1 MRTKHPADSIG
12 GSLRR
17 RAIGRYAGAAL
28 AAASMAGML
37 GVGGLAEPAGATTTF
52 TVVPTADEG
61 LTTPGDTACDTPDG
75 VCSLREAIE
84 AADNLGGTSTIDVTP
99 GSYVLSL
106 SQVLSVGATAGSNIS
121 IVGLGSPGDTTIE
134 QLQPLGC
141 TAGGTTGCQQV
152 FAVDSLGAGGIT
164 FSLSNVTVT
173 GGATSATT
181 TPFDNGAGISAGGSG
196 DSTNL
201 TNDAITSNTVV
212 GTSQNSPG
220 GGISQQGGDL
230 SVTGCTFSNDS
241 AGNSSGG
248 AIDFESTDGNADTLA
263 VTTSTFSNDSSA
275 NPSGGGG
282 AIYIDNS
289 SPPGTVSATL
299 TRSTFS
305 QDSSAGGTSIA
316 AGGGAVLVESGTLD
330 AYSDNFLSNSASAS
344 GVGGAVNIV
353 SGTTS
358 SLAGD
363 RLVDN
368 SPGSTLA
375 TDSPNGASLTA
386 NDNWWA
392 ANSGPGV
399 DDLTTGVTASTYL
412 QLRVSVSVNP
422 VLSAN
427 TTVVT
432 ADLTHDQTDA
442 PYTTHFIPDGTP
454 VTFGGTAG
462 SYLDTSSTTSNGTAT
477 NSMTAGAGGLYPQG
491 ASATVDGQ
499 TASTSVTVDEA
510 PSITSTNATTFNVG
524 SAGSFTVAAGG
535 YPPPSL
541 SDGGAPLPT
550 GVTFA
555 DNGNGTATLAGTPA
569 AGTGGTYTFTIT
581 ASNGVGSDATQ
592 SFTLTVD
599 EAPGITSAD
608 QTTFTVGASGTFQVT
623 TSSSFPT
630 PPALSDGG
638 GPLPTGVTFTDNG
651 DGTATLAGTPATGTG
666 GTYTFT
672 ITASNGVS
680 PDTTQSF
687 TLTVDEALSITSADA
702 TTFTA
707 GSAGSFTVVTD
718 GFPTAALSD
727 GGAPLPSGVTFT
739 DNENGTATLAGTPAA
754 GTGGTYTFTI
764 TAANGVTPDAT
775 QSFTLTVDEAPSITS
790 ADAATF
796 TVGSNGS
803 FTVTTGH
810 SFPASPAISDGGAA
824 LPTGV
829 TFTDN
834 GNGTATLAGTPAAGT
849 GGTYTFTIT
858 AANGVTPD
866 ATQSFTLTVDEAPSI
881 TSGGHATFT
890 VGSNGSFT
898 VTTGHSFPASPALSD
913 GGATLPTGVTFTDNG
928 NGTATLAGTPATGT
942 GGTYSFT
949 ITAANG
955 VTPDATQ
962 SFTLTVD
969 EAPGITSAAKADAAV
984 DQPLTFTVTTSGFP
998 APSLSEGGATLPT
1011 GITFTDNGN
1020 GTATLSGTPA
1030 AGTAGVYPFTIT
1042 ATNSTAPHAAEAF
1055 TLTVYDKLTALAG
1068 PFPPGTTGVPYTGQL
1083 QAVGGKAPYS
1093 WSLGAGPLPAGLSLD
1108 ASTGVVAGTPTAG
1121 GTFLVTFTVT
1131 DIRGVTASVSVTI
1144 RVFPPGLR
1152 LAGADGGVFALG
1164 GAAFFGSLA
1173 GSPLA
1178 KPIVGMAPTPDGLGY
1193 WLVAADGGVFGF
1205 GDASYLGSLP
1215 GVGVHTSAIVGM
1227 APTPDGDG
1235 YWLVGSDGG
1244 VYAFGDARFAG
1255 SLPGLGVHVGD
1266 VVGIAVTADGG
1277 GYWLVGSDGGAYA
1290 FGDASFHGSM
1300 GGRHLNLPMVGIVAT
1315 ADGMGYWL
1323 VAADGGVFAF
1333 GDAPF
1338 LGSAGGTNLTGVAG
1352 IVPTPDGAGYWLF
1365 SAAGLVQSYGDAPS
1379 EPGLSGPL
1387 AAPIVGGTPND

>member
-1 MRTKHPADSIG
+1 M
-12 GSLRR
+12 
-17 RAIGRYAGAAL
+17 
-28 AAASMAGML
+28 
-37 GVGGLAEPAGATTTF
+37 
-52 TVVPTADEG
+52 
-61 LTTPGDTACDTPDG
+61 TP
-75 VCSLREAIE
+75 
-84 AADNLGGTSTIDVTP
+84 
-99 GSYVLSL
+99 
-106 SQVLSVGATAGSNIS
+106 
-121 IVGLGSPGDTTIE
+121 
-134 QLQPLGC
+134 
-141 TAGGTTGCQQV
+141 
-152 FAVDSLGAGGIT
+152 
-164 FSLSNVTVT
+164 
-173 GGATSATT
+173 
-181 TPFDNGAGISAGGSG
+181 
-196 DSTNL
+196 
-201 TNDAITSNTVV
+201 
-212 GTSQNSPG
+212 
-220 GGISQQGGDL
+220 
-230 SVTGCTFSNDS
+230 
-241 AGNSSGG
+241 
-248 AIDFESTDGNADTLA
+248 
-263 VTTSTFSNDSSA
+263 
-275 NPSGGGG
+275 
-282 AIYIDNS
+282 
-289 SPPGTVSATL
+289 
-299 TRSTFS
+299 
-305 QDSSAGGTSIA
+305 
-316 AGGGAVLVESGTLD
+316 
-330 AYSDNFLSNSASAS
+330 
-344 GVGGAVNIV
+344 
-353 SGTTS
+353 
-358 SLAGD
+358 
-363 RLVDN
+363 
-368 SPGSTLA
+368 
-375 TDSPNGASLTA
+375 
-386 NDNWWA
+386 
-392 ANSGPGV
+392 
-399 DDLTTGVTASTYL
+399 
-412 QLRVSVSVNP
+412 
-422 VLSAN
+422 
-427 TTVVT
+427 
-432 ADLTHDQTDA
+432 
-442 PYTTHFIPDGTP
+442 
-454 VTFGGTAG
+454 
-462 SYLDTSSTTSNGTAT
+462 
-477 NSMTAGAGGLYPQG
+477 
-491 ASATVDGQ
+491 
-499 TASTSVTVDEA
+499 
-510 PSITSTNATTFNVG
+510 
-524 SAGSFTVAAGG
+524 
-535 YPPPSL
+535 
-541 SDGGAPLPT
+541 
-550 GVTFA
+550 
-555 DNGNGTATLAGTPA
+555 
-569 AGTGGTYTFTIT
+569 
-581 ASNGVGSDATQ
+581 DATQ

-599 EAPGITSAD
+599 EAPSITSAD
-608 QTTFTVGASGTFQVT
+608 AATFTVGSNGSFTVT
-623 TSSSFPT
+623 TGHSFPAS
-630 PPALSDGG
+630 PAISDGG
-638 GPLPTGVTFTDNG
+638 AALPTGVTFTDNG
-651 DGTATLAGTPATGTG
+651 
-666 GTYTFT
+666 
-672 ITASNGVS
+672 
-680 PDTTQSF
+680 
-687 TLTVDEALSITSADA
+687 
-702 TTFTA
+702 
-707 GSAGSFTVVTD
+707 
-718 GFPTAALSD
+718 
-727 GGAPLPSGVTFT
+727 
-739 DNENGTATLAGTPAA
+739 NGTATLAGTPAA

-928 NGTATLAGTPATGT
+928 NGTATLAGTPAAGT
-942 GGTYSFT
+942 GGTYTFT